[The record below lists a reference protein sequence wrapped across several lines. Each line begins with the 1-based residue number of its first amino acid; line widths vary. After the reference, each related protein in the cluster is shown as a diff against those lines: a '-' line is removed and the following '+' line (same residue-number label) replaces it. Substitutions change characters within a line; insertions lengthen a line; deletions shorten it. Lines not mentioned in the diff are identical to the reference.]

1 MKKIGLVGGTGPEST
16 LMYYKKL
23 NDEID
28 RLTDGKAMPDI
39 AIESVDFH
47 RAWEYVTEGKYD
59 LLADYLGEK
68 LQALEKSNSEVI
80 SLTAVTMHVV
90 FDELKEKIKSPIV
103 SIPQVVSEE
112 VVSKGIKRIG
122 LFGTIF
128 TMEKDY
134 MTKDLISSGVE
145 VFVPNKDERNLIGK
159 RIYEELEHGIVKDS
173 TLKELTDIIN
183 RMKVDDGIEGVILGC
198 TELPLI
204 LNQDN
209 CPVACFDAVEI
220 HLRKLIKMALED

>member
-122 LFGTIF
+122 LLGTIF

-134 MTKDLISSGVE
+134 MKKDLISSGVE
-145 VFVPNKDERNLIGK
+145 VFVPNEDERKLIGK
-159 RIYEELEHGIVKDS
+159 RIYEELERGIVKDS

-183 RMKVDDGIEGVILGC
+183 RMKADDGIEGVILGC